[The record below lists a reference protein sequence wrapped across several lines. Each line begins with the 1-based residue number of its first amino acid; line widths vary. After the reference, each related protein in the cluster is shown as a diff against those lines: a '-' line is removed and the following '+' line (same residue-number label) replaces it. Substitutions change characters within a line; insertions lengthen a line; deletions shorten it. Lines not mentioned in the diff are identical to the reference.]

1 MTRFPHVMEGGDVC
15 VIVVSENTALL
26 IGEKNTWLF
35 GAVKTFGLWKKPNFG
50 AVSRR
55 AHGQGESVL
64 PLQGDGI
71 QDRDLMIHFFVP
83 EMLCHGHS

>member
-1 MTRFPHVMEGGDVC
+1 MEGGDVC

-35 GAVKTFGLWKKPNFG
+35 GAVQTFRLWKKPNFG

-55 AHGQGESVL
+55 AHGAG
-64 PLQGDGI
+64 
-71 QDRDLMIHFFVP
+71 
-83 EMLCHGHS
+83 